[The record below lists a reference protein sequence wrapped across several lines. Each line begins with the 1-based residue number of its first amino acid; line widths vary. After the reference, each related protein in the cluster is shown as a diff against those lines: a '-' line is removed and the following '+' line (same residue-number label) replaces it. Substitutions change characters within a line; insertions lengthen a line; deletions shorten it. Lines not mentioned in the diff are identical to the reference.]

1 MKEFKIKDQIQ
12 AEYVELIKKLKPW
25 IFEDI
30 ESKPN
35 LDKNIKDLRDTR
47 INVNRIAACNYEFP
61 LILSK
66 ETFLKIQSQKI
77 FSIVNC
83 PNSKY
88 TWKLFQQYFR
98 EMIYESWSLM
108 IKEVDETFF
117 EQEEIKELK
126 KQMDSIRQN
135 IDSESFDQQMLDSLN
150 EKS

>member
-66 ETFLKIQSQKI
+66 ETILKIQSQKI

-88 TWKLFQQYFR
+88 TW
-98 EMIYESWSLM
+98 
-108 IKEVDETFF
+108 
-117 EQEEIKELK
+117 
-126 KQMDSIRQN
+126 
-135 IDSESFDQQMLDSLN
+135 
-150 EKS
+150 